1 MTLDEAKA
9 EVRAELDNIL
19 ALGGQYQ
26 ISDPSEREREISRLA
41 RELMAARNQSGI
53 TVRVDN

>member
-9 EVRAELDNIL
+9 EVRAELENIL

-26 ISDPSEREREISRLA
+26 ISDPSAREREISRLA